1 MVHYLEVVLK
11 RDFISGWKYM
21 FENRGKH
28 TLGKLKVFFD
38 NVSAVD
44 SKERATDG
52 DCNEKTGEMDWKEKF
67 GRKWFY

>member
-1 MVHYLEVVLK
+1 
-11 RDFISGWKYM
+11 M
-21 FENRGKH
+21 FENGGKH

-44 SKERATDG
+44 SKEKATDG